1 MNHSCGIQ
9 TKNNRDETLLVGGD
23 GLGNTAEYAGH
34 SIPLVCVECLPFQW
48 YIHICDC
55 SGYPLNYEADGDA
68 TPLESYGTC
77 CRSQGQKV
85 EDPELKPFTIS
96 F

>member
-1 MNHSCGIQ
+1 MNHLCGIQ

-55 SGYPLNYEADGDA
+55 SGYPSTARQMGTLRLWKAMGLVAGPRARKLKTLN
-68 TPLESYGTC
+68 
-77 CRSQGQKV
+77 
-85 EDPELKPFTIS
+85 
-96 F
+96 